1 MKIIRDEKDNNSIIE
16 IVFAEGENQEACAK
30 MIENIEKERLSRF
43 RSMKVAYDNEGRLSE
58 VNINGNDI
66 AETGMKLVE
75 NSIKDHYAYLNNNT
89 NKRADADM
97 HISDNQLASFKAQC
111 DSTNRMYYSFDG
123 RMPMLPMNQGY
134 DQSKKGLPDF
144 GEIDLTG
151 DEEQQEKK

>member
-1 MKIIRDEKDNNSIIE
+1 MKIIRDERDINVITEII
-16 IVFAEGENQEACAK
+16 FSEGENQEVCTR
-30 MIENIEKERLSRF
+30 MIENIEKERLSR
-43 RSMKVAYDNEGRLSE
+43 SMKVTYDNEGRLSE
-58 VNINGNDI
+58 VNLSSSDI

-75 NSIKDHYAYLNNNT
+75 DSIKEHYAFLNNNT

-97 HISDNQLASFKAQC
+97 HMSDNQLASFKAQC

-151 DEEQQEKK
+151 GEEQQEKK

>member
-1 MKIIRDEKDNNSIIE
+1 MKIIRDERDTNVITEVIFS
-16 IVFAEGENQEACAK
+16 EGENQEVCTR
-30 MIENIEKERLSRF
+30 MIENIEKERLSR
-43 RSMKVAYDNEGRLSE
+43 SMKVTYDNEGRLSE
-58 VNINGNDI
+58 VNLSSSDI

-75 NSIKDHYAYLNNNT
+75 DSIKEHYAFLNNNT

-111 DSTNRMYYSFDG
+111 DSTNKMYYSFDG
-123 RMPMLPMNQGY
+123 RMPMLPTNQGY

-151 DEEQQEKK
+151 GEEQQEKK

>member
-1 MKIIRDEKDNNSIIE
+1 MKIIRDERDTNVITEVIFS
-16 IVFAEGENQEACAK
+16 EGENQEVCTR
-30 MIENIEKERLSRF
+30 MIENIEKERLSR
-43 RSMKVAYDNEGRLSE
+43 SMKVTYDNEGRLSE
-58 VNINGNDI
+58 VNLSSSDI

-75 NSIKDHYAYLNNNT
+75 DSIKEHYAFLNNNT

-111 DSTNRMYYSFDG
+111 DSTNKMYYSFDG

-151 DEEQQEKK
+151 GEEQQEKK

>member
-1 MKIIRDEKDNNSIIE
+1 MKIIRDERDTNVITEVIFS
-16 IVFAEGENQEACAK
+16 EGENQEVCTR
-30 MIENIEKERLSRF
+30 MIENIEKERLSR
-43 RSMKVAYDNEGRLSE
+43 SMKVTYDNEGRLSE
-58 VNINGNDI
+58 VNLSSSDI

-75 NSIKDHYAYLNNNT
+75 DSIKEHYAFLNNNT

-111 DSTNRMYYSFDG
+111 DSTNKMYYSFDG

-134 DQSKKGLPDF
+134 DQSKKGLLDF

-151 DEEQQEKK
+151 GEEQQEKK

>member
-1 MKIIRDEKDNNSIIE
+1 MKIIRDERDTNVITEVIFS
-16 IVFAEGENQEACAK
+16 EGENQEVCTR
-30 MIENIEKERLSRF
+30 MIENIEKERLSR
-43 RSMKVAYDNEGRLSE
+43 SMKVTYDNEGRLSE
-58 VNINGNDI
+58 VNLSSSDI

-75 NSIKDHYAYLNNNT
+75 DSIKEHYAFLNNNT

-111 DSTNRMYYSFDG
+111 DSTNKMYYSFDG

-134 DQSKKGLPDF
+134 YQSKKGLPDF

-151 DEEQQEKK
+151 GEEQQEKK

>member
-1 MKIIRDEKDNNSIIE
+1 MKIIRDERDINVISEII
-16 IVFAEGENQEACAK
+16 FSEGENQEVCAR
-30 MIENIEKERLSRF
+30 MIENIEKERLSR
-43 RSMKVAYDNEGRLSE
+43 SMKVTYDDEGRLSE
-58 VNINGNDI
+58 VNLSSSDI

-75 NSIKDHYAYLNNNT
+75 DSIKEHYAYLNNNT

-97 HISDNQLASFKAQC
+97 HMSDNQLASFKAQC

-151 DEEQQEKK
+151 GEEQQEKN

>member
-1 MKIIRDEKDNNSIIE
+1 MKIIRDERDTNVITEVIFS
-16 IVFAEGENQEACAK
+16 EGENQEVCTR
-30 MIENIEKERLSRF
+30 MIENIEKERLSR
-43 RSMKVAYDNEGRLSE
+43 SMKVTYDNEGRSE
-58 VNINGNDI
+58 VNLSSSDI

-75 NSIKDHYAYLNNNT
+75 DSIKEHYAFLNNNT

-111 DSTNRMYYSFDG
+111 DSTNKMYYSFDG

-151 DEEQQEKK
+151 GEEQQEKK

>member
-1 MKIIRDEKDNNSIIE
+1 MKIIRDERDTNVITEVIFS
-16 IVFAEGENQEACAK
+16 EGENQEVCTR
-30 MIENIEKERLSRF
+30 MIENIEKERLSR
-43 RSMKVAYDNEGRLSE
+43 SMKVTYDNEGRLSE
-58 VNINGNDI
+58 VNLSSSEI

-75 NSIKDHYAYLNNNT
+75 DSIKEHYAFLNNNT

-111 DSTNRMYYSFDG
+111 DSTNKMYYSFDG

-151 DEEQQEKK
+151 GEEQQEKK

>member
-1 MKIIRDEKDNNSIIE
+1 MKIIRDERDINVISEII
-16 IVFAEGENQEACAK
+16 FSEGENQEVCAR
-30 MIENIEKERLSRF
+30 MIENIEKERLS

-58 VNINGNDI
+58 VNLSSSDI

-75 NSIKDHYAYLNNNT
+75 DSIKEHYAFLNNNT

-97 HISDNQLASFKAQC
+97 HMSDNQLASFKAQC
-111 DSTNRMYYSFDG
+111 DSTNKMYYSFDG

-151 DEEQQEKK
+151 GEEQQQEKN

>member
-1 MKIIRDEKDNNSIIE
+1 MKIIRDEKDINVITEII
-16 IVFAEGENQEACAK
+16 FSEGENQEACTK

-58 VNINGNDI
+58 VNISNNDI
-66 AETGMKLVE
+66 AEPGMKLVE
-75 NSIKDHYAYLNNNT
+75 DSVKEHYAYLKDNAKNQAEVNIH
-89 NKRADADM
+89 M
-97 HISDNQLASFKAQC
+97 LDNQLETSKFISNQ
-111 DSTNRMYYSFDG
+111 YSFDG

-151 DEEQQEKK
+151 GEEQQEKN

>member
-1 MKIIRDEKDNNSIIE
+1 MKIIRDEKDINVITEII
-16 IVFAEGENQEACAK
+16 FSEGENQEACTR

-58 VNINGNDI
+58 VNINNNDI
-66 AETGMKLVE
+66 VETGMKLVE
-75 NSIKDHYAYLNNNT
+75 DSVKEHYAYLKDNAKNQAEVNIH
-89 NKRADADM
+89 M
-97 HISDNQLASFKAQC
+97 LDNQLETSKFISNQ
-111 DSTNRMYYSFDG
+111 YSFDG

-151 DEEQQEKK
+151 GEEQQEKN